1 MFTMK
6 LRKTAALAVAVLA
19 LSATACGG
27 KEGSAGDKPTGVQPG
42 ATNAPALP
50 QYVVATNVDLKGS
63 ATFKAAKER
72 GKLII
77 GSKADQPYLG
87 FEDQAT
93 KKRSGF
99 DVEIAKMI
107 AAELG
112 FTESQIEWKT
122 VDSSTRE
129 TAISKGQVDYYV
141 GTYTINDKRK
151 AQVGFAG
158 PYYKAGA
165 DLLVRKDETAI
176 TGPES
181 VKGKKVCSIKGSTP
195 LQEIKQPKYGAST
208 TELGKYSDC
217 VQQLL
222 TKQVDAVTTDDA
234 ILKGYAA
241 QNPGKLK
248 VVGKPFTQEPYG
260 IGMNKEDKVLREAVN
275 NALDKNI
282 KGGVYKKIYEATLGL
297 SGSDYTAPPAL
308 ERY

>member
-1 MFTMK
+1 MK
-6 LRKTAALAVAVLA
+6 LRKTAAVAIAVLA
-19 LSATACGG
+19 LTATACGG
-27 KEGSAGDKPTGVQPG
+27 KEGSAGDKPTAVNPG
-42 ATNAPALP
+42 ESGAPTLP
-50 QYVVATNVDLKGS
+50 NYIVATGVDLDS
-63 ATFKAAKER
+63 PTFKAAKDR
-72 GKLII
+72 GKLVI

-87 FEDQAT
+87 FEDQST

-99 DVEIAKMI
+99 DIEIAKMI
-107 AAELG
+107 AADLG
-112 FTESQIEWKT
+112 FTEDKIEWKT

-151 AQVGFAG
+151 QQVGFAG

-176 TGPES
+176 KGKDS
-181 VKGKKVCSIKGSTP
+181 VKGKKVCSIVGSTP
-195 LQEIKQPKYGAST
+195 LQEIKKPEYGANVV
-208 TELGKYSDC
+208 ELAKYSDC

-241 QNPGKLK
+241 QNPEKLK
-248 VVGKPFTQEPYG
+248 VVGQPFTEEPYG
-260 IGMNKEDKVLREAVN
+260 VGMNKDDKVLRDAISDSLE
-275 NALDKNI
+275 KRI
-282 KGGVYKKIYEATLGL
+282 KDGTYKKIYEATLGL
-297 SGSDYTAPPAL
+297 SGSDYTEPPAL

>member
-1 MFTMK
+1 MK
-6 LRKTAALAVAVLA
+6 LRKTAAVAVAVLA
-19 LSATACGG
+19 LTATACGG
-27 KEGSAGDKPTGVQPG
+27 KEGSAGDKKAQKPGESGAPQLPTYTV
-42 ATNAPALP
+42 AKDVALDSP
-50 QYVVATNVDLKGS
+50 
-63 ATFKAAKER
+63 TFKEAKKR
-72 GKLII
+72 GKLVI

-87 FEDQAT
+87 FEDQST

-107 AAELG
+107 AADLG
-112 FTESQIEWKT
+112 FTADQIEWKT
-122 VDSSTRE
+122 VDSGVRE

-151 AQVGFAG
+151 KQVGFAG
-158 PYYKAGA
+158 PYYLAGA

-176 TGPES
+176 TGKDA

-195 LQEIKQPKYGAST
+195 LEEISKPEYGAKT
-208 TELGKYSDC
+208 TELAKYSDC

-241 QNPGKLK
+241 DNPTKLK
-248 VVGKPFTQEPYG
+248 VIGSPFTKEPYG
-260 IGMNKEDKVLREAVN
+260 IGMDKDDKALRDAIN
-275 NALDKNI
+275 DSLDKHI
-282 KGGVYKKIYEATLGL
+282 KDGTYKKIYDATLGL
-297 SGSDYTAPPAL
+297 SASEYKAPPAL